1 MTFPFPTL
9 CSAGFGC
16 AAACLCLVLW
26 ASPMSAAAA
35 EPPEVY
41 VKNCA
46 PCHSKDGKAKTPAAR
61 KLGVKDLSLSKLT
74 DAQIAEA
81 IREGKKDQR
90 NVSKMPAF
98 KDKLTDEEVRV
109 LVQTVKAFRKVP

>member
-1 MTFPFPTL
+1 MTFPFSTH

-98 KDKLTDEEVRV
+98 KDKLTDEEVRL

>member
-1 MTFPFPTL
+1 MSFFRLTRL
-9 CSAGFGC
+9 LW
-16 AAACLCLVLW
+16 AAACVGLAFGALAMA
-26 ASPMSAAAA
+26 ASAT
-35 EPPEVY
+35 EPPQVY

-81 IREGKKDQR
+81 IREGKKDER

-98 KDKLTDEEVRV
+98 KDKFTDEEIRL
-109 LVQTVKAFRKVP
+109 LVKTVKAFRNAP